1 MRACWVAL
9 HESLVRAVGGVEAE
23 VQFQKQ
29 QEQQTA
35 LARFETPSALLDYLQ
50 DETGSLDEKY
60 VLYAALIELVQRR
73 GAGAKLAMSLVW
85 LGLWP
90 ALGGIFRRRLRL
102 FPNDPEAL
110 LSELGGALTALV
122 ESTNLS
128 RVRRVVARLVRG
140 TDRDIGR
147 WRRRAWKEAAE
158 LVAEP
163 GESDLGVVEPVEPPS
178 RRSLLGLKD
187 DLPEEDEVA
196 AIRARLLPILGDD
209 VDLVIGAVIH
219 GENQRRLAERLGLS
233 YEATRKRI
241 QRALLRLREHLGRP

>member
-1 MRACWVAL
+1 MRACWEAL

-23 VQFQKQ
+23 ERFQKL
-29 QEQQTA
+29 QEQQKA
-35 LARFETPSALLDYLQ
+35 LARFETPSSLLDYLQ
-50 DETGSLDEKY
+50 DETGSLDEKDAI
-60 VLYAALIELVQRR
+60 YAALIELVQRR

-90 ALGGIFRRRLRL
+90 ALGGIFCRRLRL

-122 ESTNLS
+122 ESSDLS
-128 RVRRVVARLVRG
+128 RVRRVAARLVRG
-140 TDRDIGR
+140 TDRDIVR

-163 GESDLGVVEPVEPPS
+163 GEADLGAVDPVEPPS
-178 RRSLLGLKD
+178 RRSHLGLKKD
-187 DLPEEDEVA
+187 IPDEDEVA
-196 AIRARLLPILGDD
+196 AIRARLLPLLGDD